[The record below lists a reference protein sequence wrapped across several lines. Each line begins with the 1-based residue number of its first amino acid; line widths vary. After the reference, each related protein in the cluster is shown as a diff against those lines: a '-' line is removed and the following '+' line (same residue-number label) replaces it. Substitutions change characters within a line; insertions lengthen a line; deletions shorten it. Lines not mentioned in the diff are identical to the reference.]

1 MMNHVGAA
9 GSRSA
14 YPTQPKNTAHETEK
28 GKGGIRTAK
37 TDAFERVGGTG
48 LSEKAQALLKELQ
61 AKYRD
66 TDFIIADYSSEEEA
80 NSLLSRSKKEYGVL
94 IDPETLEKMASDE
107 SVRAEYEGYIDESR
121 SQLNAISEQLAE
133 NGASV
138 HTLSAKVS
146 GDGTMSFFAELE
158 EMSKQRNER
167 MEEARE
173 KAKEESK
180 KEAKINEKKEAEKA
194 REAKKAEKNEKV
206 EMGHQGRKPYEP
218 PKLTFISA
226 DSADELLKKIFD
238 FYGIDPSAEPAEA

>member
-14 YPTQPKNTAHETEK
+14 YPAQPKNTVHETEK
-28 GKGGIRTAK
+28 EKGGIRTAK
-37 TDAFERVGGTG
+37 TDAFERVGGTR

-80 NSLLSRSKKEYGVL
+80 NRLLSGAKKEYGVL

-133 NGASV
+133 KGASV

-180 KEAKINEKKEAEKA
+180 KEAKLDEKKEAEKA
-194 REAKKAEKNEKV
+194 EEARKADKAEK
-206 EMGHQGRKPYEP
+206 GQHGRKPYEP
-218 PKLTFISA
+218 PKLTFVSA
-226 DSADELLKKIFD
+226 NSADELLKKIFD